1 MNRSQ
6 TAVYVF
12 LLGACLAVAMV
23 AGWSTLGTQFDNDVY
38 DFLFRLHPPE
48 ARAEASVILGID
60 EETFSTTPGGPR
72 AIRAILAEGL
82 ERIQAAGPAV
92 VVIDVILTDPP
103 RGPGEEAEDRRLEE
117 ALADARHVV
126 LTANLV
132 RRGSRVVW
140 ELPRPEFARS
150 ASAIAHV
157 HADPDFFDNVVRE
170 VSLEKI
176 DHSRGRRFWALSL
189 EAYRLFRGVS
199 IVEDPDGLQLGE
211 VWIPGRRAEARPMLI
226 RYLRPPAGEPLSIPS
241 LTVAELRRNPGA
253 AARVRGKA
261 VFFGITADGA
271 QDRHMTPYSFGL
283 PMPGVEIN
291 ANAFETM
298 IRGDFLRRASNLATF
313 LACAALTA
321 AAGAVFWRRSGWLA
335 YVLGGAI
342 LLPVHVAPY
351 VAFRYGVVFPY
362 LGPLFAAWFSVV
374 AAATFQHFVVR
385 RALRRAAAEKERY
398 QKAIHFVAHEMRSP
412 LTAIQGTSE
421 LMGRYKLS
429 DDKRAEMTRMI
440 NSESK
445 RLARM
450 IQTFLDVERLSEGEM
465 QLRRE
470 DFSVRSLVGICLD
483 RVRPLAAR
491 KNIAIHVTEGPD
503 AIVNGDREL
512 MEYAVYNLLTNA
524 VKYSPADT
532 LVTVTVSLDAGRA
545 RISVRDQ
552 GIGMDEKELKNI
564 FQRFYRTKKAEA
576 SGETGTG
583 IGLSIVE
590 QIVSHHGGKVEV
602 TSSPGQGSCFT
613 IVVPAAVPG
622 QVSAAVPANEP
633 EDARPFRDV

>member
-1 MNRSQ
+1 MNRGQSFG
-6 TAVYVF
+6 YVC
-12 LLGACLAVAMV
+12 LLAACFALAMT
-23 AGWSTLGTQFDNDVY
+23 AGWSTLGSQFDNDVY
-38 DFLFRLHPPE
+38 DFLFRLSPPH
-48 ARAEASVILGID
+48 AQAQSSLILGID

-72 AIRAILAEGL
+72 AIRTILAEGL
-82 ERIQAAGPAV
+82 ERIQAAEPAV

-103 RGPGEEAEDRRLEE
+103 RGAGEEAEDKRLED
-117 ALADARHVV
+117 AFADTRNLV

-132 RRGSRVVW
+132 RRGARVVW

-150 ASAIAHV
+150 AKAIAHV

-189 EAYRLFRGVS
+189 EAFRLFRGAD
-199 IVEDPDGLQLGE
+199 IVEDPDGLDLAGI
-211 VWIPGRRAEARPMLI
+211 WIPGRRTNARPMLI
-226 RYLRPPAGEPLSIPS
+226 RYLRPPVGQTLSIPS
-241 LTVAELRRNPGA
+241 ITVAELRRNPSA

-298 IRGDFLRRASNLATF
+298 VRGDFLHRASNLATV
-313 LACAALTA
+313 LACLAITA
-321 AAGAVFWRRSGWLA
+321 AAGFVFWRGSGWLA
-335 YVLGGAI
+335 YSLGAAI

-351 VAFRYGVVFPY
+351 LAFRNGVVFPY
-362 LGPLFAAWFSVV
+362 LAPLLTAAFSVV
-374 AAATFQHFVVR
+374 GAATFQHFFVR
-385 RALRRAAAEKERY
+385 RALRRAAAEKNRY
-398 QKAIHFVAHEMRSP
+398 QQAIHFVAHEMRSP

-421 LMGRYKLS
+421 LMGRYKLP
-429 DDKRAEMTRMI
+429 DEKRSEMTKMI

-450 IQTFLDVERLSEGEM
+450 IQTFLDVERLSEGQM
-465 QLRRE
+465 DLKRE
-470 DFSVRSLVGICLD
+470 PF
-483 RVRPLAAR
+483 PLAALVEVCVERVHPLAER
-491 KNIAIHVTEGPD
+491 KNISISTAETPAAVL
-503 AIVNGDREL
+503 NGDREL
-512 MEYAVYNLLTNA
+512 MEYAIYNLLTNA

-532 LVTVTVSLDAGRA
+532 QVTVSASFEAGRA
-545 RISVRDQ
+545 RLSVRDQ
-552 GIGMDEKELKNI
+552 GIGMDEKELRNI

-613 IVVPAAVPG
+613 IVVPATVPG
-622 QVSAAVPANEP
+622 QVSAPVPAN
-633 EDARPFRDV
+633 